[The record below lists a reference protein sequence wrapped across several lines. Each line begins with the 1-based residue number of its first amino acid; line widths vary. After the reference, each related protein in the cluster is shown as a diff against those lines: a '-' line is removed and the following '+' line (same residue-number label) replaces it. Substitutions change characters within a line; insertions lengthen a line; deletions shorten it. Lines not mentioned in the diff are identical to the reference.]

1 MIIQIWKYG
10 SERLKNVY
18 KFKELLLGRS
28 GNQTWCQ
35 SLYVSHH
42 ITMDLQIHYVVSKL
56 SELFVI
62 YNWPLKNAGVGGA
75 HSLAPMVPYWL
86 IQPTMDGVL
95 LQYVFIEK
103 IIHV

>member
-18 KFKELLLGRS
+18 KFKDLLLGRS

-56 SELFVI
+56 SELWYTTDPWRMQALGVPTLQHPWFHTGWFNQPWMV
-62 YNWPLKNAGVGGA
+62 YYCSTYLLK
-75 HSLAPMVPYWL
+75 
-86 IQPTMDGVL
+86 
-95 LQYVFIEK
+95 K
-103 IIHV
+103 